1 MQISMVKKIK
11 EDGSP
16 CKKCAEI
23 EKRLK
28 KAGLMDRID
37 QVIIADERDQQSEG
51 MQLAAKYKVERAPF
65 FIVEEESVAPRIY
78 TVYFQFLKEVLNSN
92 TSEQEEINE
101 IMDQHPDVDFI

>member
-65 FIVEEESVAPRIY
+65 FIVEEESDAPRIY